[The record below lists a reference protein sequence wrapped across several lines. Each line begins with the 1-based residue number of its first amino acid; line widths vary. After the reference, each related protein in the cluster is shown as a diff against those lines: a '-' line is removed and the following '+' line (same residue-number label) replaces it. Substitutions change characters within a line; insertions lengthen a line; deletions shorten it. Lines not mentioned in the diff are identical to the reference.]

1 MIGTGASSIQ
11 VVAALAPVCGHLSVF
26 QRTPAWVLPKYNFTF
41 PNWATLVMR
50 YVPGQRW
57 LFRQLLFWQREIHM
71 APAFF
76 KPGGV
81 ESRLLTLAGAHTL
94 MMANVYTRDSMEAL
108 GNVVPRRTVGVIAR
122 SCLIV
127 PSVCCLCVVVQ
138 PSGTSARWSRT
149 ASCARHSPPT
159 TRSDARGYVHLMSS
173 ASCALVRCLDA
184 ASCVPPMVGGHL
196 CLTA

>member
-1 MIGTGASSIQ
+1 MHLPSPFLPSDAPLARRLCTLQGKRVAVIGTGASSIQ

-76 KPGGV
+76 KPGGL
-81 ESRLLTLAGAHTL
+81 ESRLLTLTGAHMTH
-94 MMANVYTRDSMEAL
+94 
-108 GNVVPRRTVGVIAR
+108 GK
-122 SCLIV
+122 
-127 PSVCCLCVVVQ
+127 
-138 PSGTSARWSRT
+138 
-149 ASCARHSPPT
+149 SPYQ
-159 TRSDARGYVHLMSS
+159 G
-173 ASCALVRCLDA
+173 
-184 ASCVPPMVGGHL
+184 
-196 CLTA
+196 